1 MTARAET
8 RRTFERRERRRSWP
22 LVLALGTSFFA
33 AACRNRGNPSD
44 STPAPAAASHSSA
57 AASASGASA
66 ESGKLPEDPEAGAR
80 SVAEWREHL
89 QHEERERRLGYDR
102 RKLHEHEEVLKELR
116 AARRSFDD
124 ATTKPAVFRADRAFQ
139 AARPKLDAAFD
150 AIDHWGNS
158 SKVLPD
164 YRKLVETFSDAY
176 PGARM
181 SAIGGDAAPLE
192 RVGREV
198 DERFRSIEAWLHEAE
213 ESEDE

>member
-1 MTARAET
+1 Q
-8 RRTFERRERRRSWP
+8 
-22 LVLALGTSFFA
+22 SF
-33 AACRNRGNPSD
+33 S
-44 STPAPAAASHSSA
+44 

-66 ESGKLPEDPEAGAR
+66 VSGKLPEDPEAGAR
-80 SVAEWREHL
+80 SAAQWREHL

-102 RKLHEHEEVLKELR
+102 RKLHEHGQVLKELR

-124 ATTKPAVFRADRAFQ
+124 ATTKPAVFSADRAFQ
-139 AARPKLDAAFD
+139 ATRSKLDAAFE

-158 SKVLPD
+158 SQLLPD

-181 SAIGGDAAPLE
+181 SAIGGDSAPFE